1 MSLKQSVSADSIE
14 DNMSEAVKESKNRTA
29 SSNSG
34 KLLITSSIVS
44 HRVFC
49 SKYEISMSLISTSVV
64 SHGRK
69 NNDNLCI
76 NTKF

>member
-1 MSLKQSVSADSIE
+1 MKKLEKEVSLKQSVPADSIE

-44 HRVFC
+44 HRMFC
-49 SKYEISMSLISTSVV
+49 SK
-64 SHGRK
+64 
-69 NNDNLCI
+69 
-76 NTKF
+76 